1 MSRRRYSQAAQAADD
16 REAAGIC
23 RIDAGENREEKGIR
37 RIFKGRTSLC
47 QFPHRKFLH
56 REFPHRKFLYRKF
69 FHKKFLHRES
79 FHKEFLNRGRLEER
93 TAFQAAARGYRRRS
107 AYALFSIH
115 ACFCVCLF
123 ACLCAGM
130 SIVSPVSVSAQT
142 LGTASCPEKLDPNG
156 REGGMSP
163 QPEEILKYSE
173 PQASAE
179 LLQPPAEE
187 TEREGVTYHLS
198 EWEIIS
204 GEEEAEKQYVET
216 PIIYEKTGARAKIP
230 EEAEISIEGTG
241 LHPSMPLLRTEFFNE
256 RWEPDFVFHL
266 TFHSLQA
273 DCFELDG
280 TEIEVSYEEENLG
293 LMEYAQEILEFLGLP
308 GEYYRITGFRW
319 DKEAYSDE
327 NGTLCRD
334 AEGRG
339 ERLVRDCRAV
349 YGGETELP
357 AQVVYRTKAVYTRA
371 GEGREGGQVKGG
383 EEKKPSPQ
391 AAQTENQDTVLSL
404 WDRAGKLITVTAA
417 VTVGIGT
424 LAVML
429 LLLRLVC
436 RACRRLLKRA
446 GKDLSGK
453 DGV

>member
-1 MSRRRYSQAAQAADD
+1 MSRGRYSQGADD
-16 REAAGIC
+16 KEGDGIC
-23 RIDAGENREEKGIR
+23 RIVAGENRKGRGIR
-37 RIFKGRTSLC
+37 RFFGRRTSLR
-47 QFPHRKFLH
+47 QFLH
-56 REFPHRKFLYRKF
+56 REFLNGELLNR
-69 FHKKFLHRES
+69 
-79 FHKEFLNRGRLEER
+79 EFLSRGRLEGR
-93 TAFQAAARGYRRRS
+93 TAFQAAVRGGGRRR
-107 AYALFSIH
+107 AYAFFSLH
-115 ACFCVCLF
+115 ACFYACFCVCL
-123 ACLCAGM
+123 CAGISM
-130 SIVSPVSVSAQT
+130 VSPVSVSAQT
-142 LGTASCPEKLDPNG
+142 PGTASCSEKLDPDG
-156 REGGMSP
+156 RGGEVSP

-173 PQASAE
+173 PQTSAE
-179 LLQPPAEE
+179 LLQPPAEKI
-187 TEREGVTYHLS
+187 EREGVPYHLS

-204 GEEEAEKQYVET
+204 GEEEAEKQYVEA
-216 PIIYEKTGARAKIP
+216 PIIYEKAGARANIP

-241 LHPSMPLLRTEFFNE
+241 FHPSMPLLRTEFFNE

-293 LMEYAQEILEFLGLP
+293 LMEYAQEILELLGLP

-319 DKEAYSDE
+319 DKEAYRDE

-357 AQVVYRTKAVYTRA
+357 ARAVYRTKAVYTRA
-371 GEGREGGQVKGG
+371 GESREGGQVKG
-383 EEKKPSPQ
+383 EKEKTPSPQ
-391 AAQTENQDTVLSL
+391 AARTENQDAVLSF
-404 WDRAGKLITVTAA
+404 WERARKLITVTAA

-436 RACRRLLKRA
+436 RACRRLLRMA